1 MRGTQCSAP
10 RCYAPTNG
18 SRMAAL
24 DEVCDCRVIIAI
36 LYALCREA
44 LNALDDRLEGA
55 GAPGGDGEKMDVDDQ
70 VGGLVGGEAMSQDRP
85 PASAGPGGGVGAEG
99 QGSGAGSGGVEG
111 VEGPAGGGEEAL
123 EKILESTLDAV
134 MRMVNAEAVAAD
146 EKELLNMA
154 SKLGKAV
161 DKVMPAD
168 MRKAKP
174 QH

>member
-1 MRGTQCSAP
+1 MKC
-10 RCYAPTNG
+10 
-18 SRMAAL
+18 
-24 DEVCDCRVIIAI
+24 VIVVS
-36 LYALCREA
+36 LLPSCALCREA

-70 VGGLVGGEAMSQDRP
+70 VGGLVGGEAMSQDPP
-85 PASAGPGGGVGAEG
+85 PASAGPGGGIGAEG

-111 VEGPAGGGEEAL
+111 VEGPAGGGEEEL

-134 MRMVNAEAVAAD
+134 MRIVNAEAVAAD

>member
-1 MRGTQCSAP
+1 M
-10 RCYAPTNG
+10 
-18 SRMAAL
+18 
-24 DEVCDCRVIIAI
+24 
-36 LYALCREA
+36 
-44 LNALDDRLEGA
+44 DDTLEGA
-55 GAPGGDGEKMDVDDQ
+55 GAAGGDGEKMDVDQ
-70 VGGLVGGEAMSQDRP
+70 GACLIGGEAMSQDPP

-111 VEGPAGGGEEAL
+111 VEGPAGGGDEEL
-123 EKILESTLDAV
+123 ENILETTLGGV
-134 MRMVNAEAVAAD
+134 IKMVNAEAAAAD